1 MKHEMK
7 ESLPKSWDKTKR
19 VYEISYPSGK
29 KEIWKD
35 ITARECL
42 TKYENMDPF
51 GNGLKLRE
59 IEGKEL
65 QLLKVIE
72 TGKNYFHII
81 QIFLI
86 YRIPLVLNIIPKNE

>member
-1 MKHEMK
+1 MEHEMK

-19 VYEISYPSGK
+19 VYEITYPSGK
-29 KEIWKD
+29 KEIWKN

-65 QLLKVIE
+65 QLLKVME
-72 TGKNYFHII
+72 NGKNQFHLIEKFFDI
-81 QIFLI
+81 QNTFGSK
-86 YRIPLVLNIIPKNE
+86 YNP

>member
-1 MKHEMK
+1 MEHEMK

-19 VYEISYPSGK
+19 VYEISYPNGK
-29 KEIWKD
+29 KEIWKNM
-35 ITARECL
+35 TARECQ

-65 QLLKVIE
+65 QLLKVME
-72 TGKNYFHII
+72 TEK
-81 QIFLI
+81 
-86 YRIPLVLNIIPKNE
+86 K

>member
-1 MKHEMK
+1 MK
-7 ESLPKSWDKTKR
+7 EKSTKSLGLRLNVFMKFL
-19 VYEISYPSGK
+19 YPSGK

-65 QLLKVIE
+65 QLLKVME
-72 TGKNYFHII
+72 TGKN
-81 QIFLI
+81 
-86 YRIPLVLNIIPKNE
+86 

>member
-1 MKHEMK
+1 MEHEMK

-19 VYEISYPSGK
+19 VYEISYPNGK

-51 GNGLKLRE
+51 TNGLKLRE

-65 QLLKVIE
+65 QLLKVME
-72 TGKNYFHII
+72 TGKNRFT
-81 QIFLI
+81 
-86 YRIPLVLNIIPKNE
+86 